1 MTLFKEWDNLIREER
16 DQGQFNIFWKE
27 YSEAEMTIYADILSH
42 HKEPMSGKIGEL
54 AEKYKVRPVMFMGF
68 LDGIQSSL
76 NKPFALDDLDL
87 ESQIDLDIDFEKLYF
102 NMHDAGAEHLYGL
115 EEWTKVFDMD
125 KLEEIYKAYK
135 QSKTFHRAQPKIG
148 RNDPCPCGSGKKYK
162 HCCMKKDQGLA

>member
-16 DQGQFNIFWKE
+16 DQGQFNVFWKE

-102 NMHDAGAEHLYGL
+102 NMHEAKADWLYGL
-115 EEWTKVFDMD
+115 KEWDKVLTEEKRREITKAWRVS
-125 KLEEIYKAYK
+125 K
-135 QSKTFHRAQPKIG
+135 QFINAEAKVGP
-148 RNDPCPCGSGKKYK
+148 NDPCPCGSGKKFK
-162 HCCMKKDQGLA
+162 KCCGRTAD